1 MAQRLMSLR
10 STIGAGLVLA
20 GVGAVL
26 ISASSERVQYRERLG
41 GNLPVDAG
49 ATNRADFTAHNSP
62 TLVRNPRRPDNLAVS
77 NRIDAPRFSCALN
90 VSHDAGA
97 TWSQTGIP
105 APRGEE
111 HKCFAPDVAF
121 DSAGTLFL
129 TYVTLRGRGN
139 VPSAVWLVRSQDGG
153 RTLSRPQRLLGP
165 LSFQVR
171 LTAHPEQPGRLYL
184 TWLRASGVGL
194 FQFSETGNPVS
205 FKTSDDGGRT
215 WSRQVRVSDAGRA
228 RVVAP
233 STAVGPGRTLYV
245 LYLDLGDDRLD
256 YEGGHRGRGGAPY
269 GGTWQLVLA
278 RSTDDG
284 ATWSQSPVPDRV
296 VPTERFISFIPP
308 YPSLAVDR
316 ASGQVFAA
324 FEDGRL
330 GDPDV
335 RLWTLPAGGSAWRTS
350 VRVNDTPP
358 RDGTAQYRPALS
370 VAPGGRLDI
379 AYYDRR
385 GDPRDVMNGVSLQS
399 SSDGAKRFGPRVALS
414 TRAFDSRIGFG
425 SDRGLPDLGSRI
437 GLLSDAR
444 RALAVWADTRAGTQ
458 ASGKQDI
465 AAAMVVFSTRERA
478 IAGRTPLRIGG
489 ILAILAGLALL
500 ASALLGRGGR
510 GRPGPPPAPERAAGD
525 VHGEALRTEVEA

>member
-1 MAQRLMSLR
+1 MARRLLSLR
-10 STIGAGLVLA
+10 SLVGIALMLA
-20 GVGAVL
+20 GAGAVL

-62 TLVRNPRRPDNLAVS
+62 TVVRNPRRPDNLAVS
-77 NRIDAPRFSCALN
+77 NRIDAPRFSCALH
-90 VSHDAGA
+90 VSHDRGA

-121 DSAGTLFL
+121 DASGTLYL

-139 VPSAVWLVRSQDGG
+139 VPSAVWLVRSRDDG
-153 RTLSRPQRLLGP
+153 RTLSKPQRVLGP

-171 LTAHPEQPGRLYL
+171 LTAHPDEPGRLYL

-194 FQFSETGNPVS
+194 FEFTQAGNPVS
-205 FKTSDDGGRT
+205 FKTSDDGGTT
-215 WSRQVRVSDAGRA
+215 WSRRVSVSDERRA

-233 STAVGPGRTLYV
+233 TAAVGPGRTLYV

-256 YEGGHRGRGGAPY
+256 YEGAHRGLGGAPY
-269 GGTWQLVLA
+269 EGTWQLVLA

-284 ATWSQSPVPDRV
+284 TTWSEAPVPDRV

-316 ASGQVFAA
+316 ASGQVFVA
-324 FEDGRL
+324 FADGRL

-335 RLWTLPAGGSAWRTS
+335 RVWVLPAGSSAWRPS
-350 VRVNDTPP
+350 VRVNDTPV
-358 RDGTAQYRPALS
+358 RDSTAQYRPALS
-370 VAPGGRLDI
+370 VAPGGRLDV

-385 GDPRDVMNGVSLQS
+385 GDPRDVMNAVSLQS
-399 SSDGAKRFGPRVALS
+399 SNDGGRHFGPNLVLS
-414 TRAFDSRIGFG
+414 SRRFDSRIGFG
-425 SDRGLPDLGSRI
+425 AERGMPDLGSRI
-437 GLLSDAR
+437 GLLAGPVQSI
-444 RALAVWADTRAGTQ
+444 AVWADTRAGTQ

-465 AAAMVVFSTRERA
+465 AAAIAVVSERDRA
-478 IAGRTPLRIGG
+478 QRGRAVFRTGG
-489 ILAILAGLALL
+489 IAALVIGVALL
-500 ASALLGRGGR
+500 GVALLGRPR
-510 GRPGPPPAPERAAGD
+510 RDPERA
-525 VHGEALRTEVEA
+525 

>member
-1 MAQRLMSLR
+1 MARRLLSLR
-10 STIGAGLVLA
+10 SIIGIALVLA
-20 GVGAVL
+20 GAGAVL
-26 ISASSERVQYRERLG
+26 ISASTDRVQYRERLG

-62 TLVRNPRRPDNLAVS
+62 TIVRNPRRPDNLAVS
-77 NRIDAPRFSCALN
+77 NRIDAPRFSCALH
-90 VSHDAGA
+90 VSHDRGA

-111 HKCFAPDVAF
+111 RKCFAPDVAY
-121 DSAGTLFL
+121 DAGGTLYL
-129 TYVTLRGRGN
+129 TYVTLRGAGN
-139 VPSAVWLVRSQDGG
+139 VPSAVWLVRSQDDG
-153 RTLSRPQRLLGP
+153 RTLSRPQRVLGP

-171 LTAHPEQPGRLYL
+171 LTAHPDEPGRLYL

-205 FKTSDDGGRT
+205 FKTSDDGGES
-215 WSRQVRVSDAGRA
+215 WSRQVRVSDDRRA

-233 STAVGPGRTLYV
+233 TAAVGPGRTLYV

-269 GGTWQLVLA
+269 DGTWQLVLA

-284 ATWSQSPVPDRV
+284 ATWSEAPVPDRV

-308 YPSLAVDR
+308 YPALAVDR
-316 ASGQVFAA
+316 ASGQVFVA

-335 RLWTLPAGGSAWRTS
+335 RLWTLPAGTSAWRPS
-350 VRVNDTPP
+350 VRVNDTSL
-358 RDGTAQYRPALS
+358 RDETAQYRPALS
-370 VAPGGRLDI
+370 VAPGARLDV

-385 GDPRDVMNGVSLQS
+385 DDARNVMNAVSLQS
-399 SSDGAKRFGPRVALS
+399 SSDGGKSFGPRLALS
-414 TRAFDSRIGFG
+414 SRAFDSRIGFG
-425 SDRGLPDLGSRI
+425 SDRGMPDLGSRI
-437 GLLSDAR
+437 GVLAGPVQSI
-444 RALAVWADTRAGTQ
+444 AVWADTRAGTQ

-465 AAAMVVFSTRERA
+465 AAAIAVFSERDRA
-478 IAGRTPLRIGG
+478 VQGRTPLRIGG
-489 ILAILAGLALL
+489 IAALVVGVALFAGAML
-500 ASALLGRGGR
+500 RR
-510 GRPGPPPAPERAAGD
+510 RPEHDDA
-525 VHGEALRTEVEA
+525 